1 MQMNSYKFTIVLSAS
16 VPSTKRSERYQE
28 NYTKIKNAQL
38 QIDEA
43 VIGLSRNV
51 FQAGGRMIFGG
62 HPSISPLV
70 AMVATEFKIN
80 MEIEDIRRNE
90 TGKKKISIYQSKAFQ
105 KTIPK
110 ETTSLFELGYSD
122 IIWTEAVDNEE
133 YKGDNP
139 LSPNEQCKKSLHRM
153 RERMIEGDVD
163 ALICIGGMDGVEEEF
178 NLFREL
184 HPYKPVFILQSTGGA
199 SKILAEIFSGLEV
212 VKIFDGVNYSNMQQ
226 EDGGQKDSQKFD
238 LIPYSFITALIV
250 KEIIDLKNG

>member
-1 MQMNSYKFTIVLSAS
+1 MKKSGFTILLSAS
-16 VPSTKRSERYQE
+16 VPSAKRSEKYQE
-28 NYTKIKNAQL
+28 DYTKIKNAQL

-51 FQAGGRMIFGG
+51 FQAGGRMVFGG

-80 MEIEDIRRNE
+80 RGVEDIRRNE
-90 TGKKKISIYQSKAFQ
+90 SGEKRISIYQSKAFE

-133 YKGDNP
+133 FNSDSH
-139 LSPNEQCKKSLHRM
+139 SPANEQCKKSLHRM

-178 NLFREL
+178 DLFRKL
-184 HPYKPVFILQSTGGA
+184 HTHKPVFILQSTGGA
-199 SKILAEIFSGLEV
+199 SKILAERFSNLDV
-212 VKIFDGVNYSNMQQ
+212 VKIFDRENYANLQQ
-226 EDGGQKDSQKFD
+226 DNVEKKDSQKFD

-250 KEIIDLKNG
+250 KEITDSKKG